1 MCDNDTKAMDTHD
14 KHIDPV
20 GLLPKIF
27 SGEASPDE
35 NRLVD
40 DWLLADP
47 ANREE
52 FNAFARLWNITSA
65 ASLEDPIDIDSEWQ
79 KMNSV
84 ISVAPAKTISMAR
97 VLQIAAAIILVSLL
111 GYTGY
116 KISGPRWK
124 SPMDKTTALQLP
136 DGTALTLNAG
146 SKITYKKGF
155 GTSHRNLTLKGE
167 AFFEVEKGII
177 PFIIS
182 ANEASVRVTG
192 TSFNVKAYEDRPIIK
207 ITVTEGTVS
216 LYESGE
222 PQKET
227 LLLAGETGIYD
238 KSVKT
243 VRKLTAS
250 NPNDLSWKTRVM
262 DFRSTPLSEVAEI
275 LSDTYHVTFNIE
287 PALENCTVT
296 VHFDNRDLG
305 SVIEVLKTTLDLTII
320 QKDNLISITG
330 RGC

>member
-1 MCDNDTKAMDTHD
+1 MDTND

-20 GLLPKIF
+20 GLLPKVF
-27 SGEASPDE
+27 SGEASSDE
-35 NRLVD
+35 KRLVD

-52 FNAFARLWNITSA
+52 YTAFARLWNITST
-65 ASLEDPIDIDSEWQ
+65 ASHEDPIDIDSEWQ
-79 KMNSV
+79 KMNST

-192 TSFNVKAYEDRPIIK
+192 TSFNVKAYEDRSILK

-216 LYESGE
+216 LYKTSE

-227 LLLAGETGIYD
+227 LLLAGETGVYD

-243 VRKLTAS
+243 ITKLAAS
-250 NPNDLSWKTRVM
+250 NPNDLSWKTRVI
-262 DFRSTPLSEVAEI
+262 DFRSTPLSEVAET
-275 LSDTYHVTFNIE
+275 LSDTYHVTFNIA

-296 VHFDNRDLG
+296 VQFDNRDLG

-330 RGC
+330 KGC

>member
-1 MCDNDTKAMDTHD
+1 MDTHD

-20 GLLPKIF
+20 GLLPRIF
-27 SGEASPDE
+27 SGEASPEE

-40 DWLLADP
+40 EWLLADP

-52 FNAFARLWNITSA
+52 YTVFARLWNITSA
-65 ASLEDPIDIDSEWQ
+65 ASLEDPIDVESEWQ
-79 KMNSV
+79 KMNST
-84 ISVAPAKTISMAR
+84 ISVAPARTISMVR
-97 VLQIAAAIILVSLL
+97 ILQIAAAIILVSLL

-116 KISGPRWK
+116 KMSGLHSEK
-124 SPMDKTTALQLP
+124 SPMASTTALQLP

-167 AFFEVEKGII
+167 AFFEVKKGKI

-182 ANEASVRVTG
+182 ADEASVRVTG

-207 ITVTEGTVS
+207 ITVTEGAVK
-216 LYESGE
+216 LYETDE

-243 VRKLTAS
+243 VRKLSAS
-250 NPNDLSWKTRVM
+250 NPNDLSWKTRVI

-275 LSDTYHVTFNIE
+275 LSDTYHVNFILE

-296 VHFDNRDLG
+296 VQFDNRDLG

-330 RGC
+330 KGC

>member
-1 MCDNDTKAMDTHD
+1 MDTHD

-20 GLLPKIF
+20 GLLPRIF
-27 SGEASPDE
+27 SGEASPEE

-40 DWLLADP
+40 EWLLADP

-65 ASLEDPIDIDSEWQ
+65 ASPEDPIDIDSEWQ
-79 KMNSV
+79 IMNSR
-84 ISVAPAKTISMAR
+84 ISVVPVRILPMVK
-97 VLQIAAAIILVSLL
+97 VLQIAAAIILVTLL
-111 GYTGY
+111 GYTGF
-116 KISGPRWK
+116 KITGPRGEK
-124 SPMDKTTALQLP
+124 SPANKTMTLQLP

-155 GTSHRNLTLKGE
+155 GTFHRNLTLRGE
-167 AFFEVEKGII
+167 AFFEVEKSEI
-177 PFIIS
+177 PFIIF
-182 ANEASVRVTG
+182 ADEASVRVTG
-192 TSFNVKAYEDRPIIK
+192 TSFNVKAYEDRSILK

-216 LYESGE
+216 LYETGK

-227 LLLAGETGIYD
+227 LLYAGETGIYD

-243 VRKLTAS
+243 IRKLAAS
-250 NPNDLSWKTRVM
+250 NPNDLSWKTRVI
-262 DFRSTPLSEVAEI
+262 DFRGTPLSEVAET
-275 LSDTYHVTFNIE
+275 LSETYHVTFDIE

-320 QKDNLISITG
+320 QKDELISITG
-330 RGC
+330 KGC

>member
-1 MCDNDTKAMDTHD
+1 MEKRD

-20 GLLPKIF
+20 GLLPRIF
-27 SGEASPDE
+27 SGEASPEE

-40 DWLLADP
+40 DWLQADP
-47 ANREE
+47 AHREE
-52 FNAFARLWNITSA
+52 YTAFARLWNITSA

-79 KMNSV
+79 KMNST
-84 ISVAPAKTISMAR
+84 ISAAPAKTISMAR

-116 KISGPRWK
+116 KISGPRWEK
-124 SPMDKTTALQLP
+124 SPMNKTTALQLP

-155 GTSHRNLTLKGE
+155 GTSHRNLSLKGE

-192 TSFNVKAYEDRPIIK
+192 TSFNVKAYEDRPILK

-227 LLLAGETGIYD
+227 QLLAGETGIYE

-243 VRKLTAS
+243 IRKLTTS
-250 NPNDLSWKTRVM
+250 DPNDLAWKTRVM

-287 PALENCTVT
+287 QVLENCTVT

-330 RGC
+330 KGC

>member
-1 MCDNDTKAMDTHD
+1 
-14 KHIDPV
+14 
-20 GLLPKIF
+20 
-27 SGEASPDE
+27 
-35 NRLVD
+35 VD

-47 ANREE
+47 VHREE

-79 KMNSV
+79 KMNSG
-84 ISVAPAKTISMAR
+84 ISVAPARTISMMR

-116 KISGPRWK
+116 KISGPRREK
-124 SPMDKTTALQLP
+124 SPIDKTTALLLP

-155 GTSHRNLTLKGE
+155 GNSHRNLTLKGE

-182 ANEASVRVTG
+182 ASEASVRVTG

-216 LYESGE
+216 LYETGE
-222 PQKET
+222 PQQET

-243 VRKLTAS
+243 VKKLATT
-250 NPNDLSWKTRVM
+250 NPNDLSWKTRVI
-262 DFRSTPLSEVAEI
+262 DFRGTPLSEVAET

-287 PALENCTVT
+287 PALENCSVT

-320 QKDNLISITG
+320 HKDNLISITG
-330 RGC
+330 KGC